1 MFRFSYTGNVKLN
14 VFHTF
19 PPVFDCDRGSDIL
32 LAFWPEFGVTPQL
45 SNVSCDTAAQESSRH
60 IYQNTQMNEQ
70 GKDGVRI

>member
-19 PPVFDCDRGSDIL
+19 SPFLIVAGSDIL

-45 SNVSCDTAAQESSRH
+45 SNVSCDTAAQESSRY